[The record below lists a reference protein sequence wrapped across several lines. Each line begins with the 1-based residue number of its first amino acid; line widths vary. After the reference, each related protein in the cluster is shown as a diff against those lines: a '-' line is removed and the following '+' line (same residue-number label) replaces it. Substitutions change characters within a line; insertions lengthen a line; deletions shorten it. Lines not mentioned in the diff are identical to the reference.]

1 MDEPL
6 KINKMKKLIYSLS
19 ILWVAGMLAC
29 TTEDAIKPA
38 DELGNPPYDLPRG
51 EAGSLEELIYTVY
64 EKYGSF
70 VLYDFEPND
79 LYTTWTTRKAYWHAP
94 VKTESRE
101 HIRQMVDFLLN
112 DAFTEYPD
120 EFIARYLPSKI
131 FLVDSICSRET
142 YNKSYLESVFLLDN
156 HGMAVSHVGAE
167 LDGWGESDWDGMRD
181 ELISG
186 VMGQIYDALEVPQE
200 FFDIIGQYYFMYFYE
215 EDPDEEFDMYEY
227 SWYIEGFV
235 GGNDVVYG
243 YMPHRDNLDLKDYL
257 VFLMSTPKSK
267 MDRIF
272 ARFDLVKRRAF
283 VIAEFMKEQ
292 MEMDP
297 VELQNSKCP
306 DDPLPAGYFDAE

>member
-1 MDEPL
+1 
-6 KINKMKKLIYSLS
+6 MKKLIYSLS
-19 ILWVAGMLAC
+19 ILWVVVLFAC
-29 TTEDAIKPA
+29 ATEDSITPS
-38 DELGNPPYDLPRG
+38 DELEKPPYDLPRG
-51 EAGSLEELIYTVY
+51 EEGSLEELIYTVY

-70 VLYDFEPND
+70 VLYDFQPND
-79 LYTTWTTRKAYWHAP
+79 LYTNWTNRNEYWYVP
-94 VKTESRE
+94 VQTENRE
-101 HIRQMVDFLLN
+101 YVRQMLNFLLN

-131 FLVDSICSRET
+131 FLVDSICSQAT
-142 YNKSYLESVFLLDN
+142 YNPRNLTSVLLLNN
-156 HGMAVSHVGAE
+156 HGMAVSHVGE
-167 LDGWGESDWDGMRD
+167 VLNDWDETDWDEMRE
-181 ELISG
+181 ELVGG

-200 FFDIIGQYYFMYFYE
+200 FFDIIGRYYTVYFYE
-215 EDPDEEFDMYEY
+215 DDPEEEFDMYEY

-235 GGNDVVYG
+235 GGNDLMGVY

-257 VFLMSTPKSK
+257 VFLMSTPRSK

-283 VIAEFMKEQ
+283 VVAEFMKEQ

-306 DDPLPAGYFDAE
+306 ADPLPADYFDVSK